1 MLCSARRQTN
11 IGTILI
17 SVNPFKK
24 LPLYTPTVMDQY
36 MHKGI
41 KEMPPH
47 TFNIADNAYKYSSP
61 LGNRTRTA
69 AHAHAHAQLTTYHQS
84 HD

>member
-1 MLCSARRQTN
+1 MVHVQTN

-36 MHKGI
+36 MHKGV

-61 LGNRTRTA
+61 LGSN
-69 AHAHAHAQLTTYHQS
+69 AHAHAPPHTHHTANGLPPEP
-84 HD
+84 

>member
-1 MLCSARRQTN
+1 
-11 IGTILI
+11 LI

-61 LGNRTRTA
+61 LPNAPPHT
-69 AHAHAHAQLTTYHQS
+69 HVQLTAYHQS